1 MEITGVTTMTGRKL
15 PVLVFSGAALV
26 LLSAVAVA
34 QAQSPTKAQQDAI
47 RASCRSDFMKNC
59 SSVTPGGREAL
70 ECLVQNKAKASSG
83 CQSALNAISAP
94 PPAAAKPEPRPE
106 PKAETKAEPAAPPPA
121 APAAAAPHAPVAPK
135 APPPAAARPAA
146 PKAATAPARP
156 VPPPAGA
163 APPPPVA
170 AAPPPADAA
179 PAAPRPMRLGEAFV
193 IRRFCANDFKVLCR
207 GVQIGQGRAVKCLAD
222 NREALSPGCRQAM
235 ANAGN

>member
-1 MEITGVTTMTGRKL
+1 MTGRNFPAL
-15 PVLVFSGAALV
+15 IMSGAALI
-26 LLSAVAVA
+26 LLSAVAQA
-34 QAQSPTKAQQDAI
+34 QAPTKAQQDAI
-47 RASCRSDFMKNC
+47 RANCRSDFMKNC

-70 ECLVQNKAKASSG
+70 ECLQQNKAKASSG
-83 CQSALNAISAP
+83 CQGALNAISAP
-94 PPAAAKPEPRPE
+94 PPAAAKPEPKPE
-106 PKAETKAEPAAPPPA
+106 PKAEPAAPAPA
-121 APAAAAPHAPVAPK
+121 APATAAPHAPAAPK

-179 PAAPRPMRLGEAFV
+179 PAAPRPMRIGEAIM
-193 IRRFCANDFKVLCR
+193 IRRFCFSDFKVLCK

-222 NREALSPGCRQAM
+222 NQAALSPGCKQAM
-235 ANAGN
+235 AKAGN